1 MKQGVKAVVRAA
13 AVLLALA
20 VPACWAQAVISARS
34 GLVNY
39 VAGDVQLE
47 GQPVKLDGAIFPNVK
62 VGQTLSTG
70 MGHAEV
76 LLTPGVFLRLDRN
89 TSFRMVS
96 DKLTNTQV
104 EILRGSAMVEADE
117 MLKDN
122 RIAVK
127 LGDSDTLLVKTGLYH
142 FNAEAG
148 QIRTFTGKAQVSDG
162 SNSTELKGGRTLLV
176 GSSLTA
182 DKFNKN
188 KSKDELYAW
197 SAQRDYLL
205 ERANISSARTQ
216 NSKGLSAS
224 LWSWNPGFG
233 MFTFL
238 PSAGY
243 VYSPFGMYWYS
254 PASVWIVSQPVGYG
268 GYGGNGGG
276 PAGNTSASTS
286 SVGNTSTRESTLATR
301 SSAGSPAM
309 GSSPSPS
316 SGMGAASAGAR
327 SGPSGH
333 R

>member
-13 AVLLALA
+13 AILLALA

-96 DKLTNTQV
+96 DKLTDTQV

-205 ERANISSARTQ
+205 ERANISTARTQ

-268 GYGGNGGG
+268 GNGGG

-301 SSAGSPAM
+301 SSGGSSGM